1 MGFELQFQ
9 RILQPIL
16 LLQMLLPPLVHLF
29 DQCPAYLRCL
39 LLVMRLF
46 EPDEGG
52 VGIAVDHL
60 ITLSLDQFAR
70 LAHDLMA
77 TQSDRRCQTGIE
89 ETATARSQY
98 AVQRVHDDL
107 QCLG

>member
-1 MGFELQFQ
+1 
-9 RILQPIL
+9 
-16 LLQMLLPPLVHLF
+16 
-29 DQCPAYLRCL
+29 
-39 LLVMRLF
+39 MRLF